1 AVNEAKRQGRYT
13 TDDGY
18 IFSPTDIIDD
28 LGDAYL
34 VPHGNH
40 YHYIPK
46 KDLSP
51 SELAAPQAYWSQ
63 KQGRGASPSDYRPT
77 PAPGRRKAPIPDVT
91 PNPGQGHQ
99 PDNGGYHPAPPRPND
114 ASQNKL
120 QRDEFKGKTFKEL
133 LDQLHRL
140 DLKYRH
146 VEEDGLIF
154 EPTQLI
160 KSNAFGYVV

>member
-1 AVNEAKRQGRYT
+1 M
-13 TDDGY
+13 
-18 IFSPTDIIDD
+18 
-28 LGDAYL
+28 
-34 VPHGNH
+34 
-40 YHYIPK
+40 
-46 KDLSP
+46 SP
-51 SELAAPQAYWSQ
+51 SELAAAQAYWSQ
-63 KQGRGASPSDYRPT
+63 KQGRGARPSDYRPT

-114 ASQNKL
+114 ASQNKH

-146 VEEDGLIF
+146 VEEDGLI
-154 EPTQLI
+154 LNRL
-160 KSNAFGYVV
+160 K